1 MTCWHTKF
9 WHSDPTWNTFWQLYM
24 FSELDHADPYP
35 WLLMTVCW
43 TNTWGHEGPPKNP
56 FSNEKIACTGKDLGA
71 CHAPFV
77 PKNWRKSS
85 WCMHSYYCRQWQ
97 IVVMHA
103 AIPFVLHLVSWDPWI
118 RLLKTQMLCNKEL
131 DDCYFFRCA
140 YQCSASVHPCCQNLF
155 CRDGYFLS
163 GGMGVKAI
171 DHI

>member
-9 WHSDPTWNTFWQLYM
+9 WHSDPTWKTFWQLYM
-24 FSELDHADPYP
+24 FSELDYADPYP

-43 TNTWGHEGPPKNP
+43 TNAWGHEGPPKSP
-56 FSNEKIACTGKDLGA
+56 FYNEKTSCTGKDLGA

-103 AIPFVLHLVSWDPWI
+103 AIPFELHLVSWDPWI

-131 DDCYFFRCA
+131 DDCYFFKC
-140 YQCSASVHPCCQNLF
+140 VHISTQLLF
-155 CRDGYFLS
+155 THVARISFAEMDTFLS
-163 GGMGVKAI
+163 EAWV
-171 DHI
+171 